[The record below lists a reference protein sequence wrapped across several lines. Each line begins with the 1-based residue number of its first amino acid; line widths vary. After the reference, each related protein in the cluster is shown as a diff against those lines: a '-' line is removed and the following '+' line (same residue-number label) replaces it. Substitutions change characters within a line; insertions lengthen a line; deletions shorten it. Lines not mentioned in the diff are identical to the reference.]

1 MVIYSVVVTKFS
13 DTEGVQTEIISSHK
27 NRDNAVKVLAEEKAK
42 IKESWGCTDDEEN
55 EDEEGGSYV
64 IEDDIDGYFMI
75 HDEDGMIQDEVCIDE
90 NELLD

>member
-1 MVIYSVVVTKFS
+1 M
-13 DTEGVQTEIISSHK
+13 
-27 NRDNAVKVLAEEKAK
+27 LAEEKAK
-42 IKESWGCTDDEEN
+42 IKKSWGCTED
-55 EDEEGGSYV
+55 EDEESGSYV